1 MGELVVTFDDGSEQA
16 VTGSQKGNGR
26 GAYHFDVRKSGGG
39 TITAA
44 SVEVQGGGRNALLT
58 ISDGGCTDADVLYWQ
73 VDFGEG
79 EVPDPPRYYPDDL
92 MAALG
97 NSVDGVTDNPS
108 FERYQ
113 TEGQL
118 ADVTIVDREFKFDDE
133 NNPTE
138 ATVRFEIDEDGET
151 RDLHIASFVLPGEYD
166 GDEVDEQEL
175 FEKTVEEF
183 DGGESGELTVELPQ
197 QS

>member
-1 MGELVVTFDDGSEQA
+1 MGELVVTFDDDSKQG
-16 VTGSQKGNGR
+16 VTGYQKGNGR

-39 TITAA
+39 TITEA

-79 EVPDPPRYYPDDL
+79 EVPIPPRYYPDDL

-97 NSVDGVTDNPS
+97 NSVDGVTENPS

-113 TEGQL
+113 TVGQL
-118 ADVTIVDREFKFDDE
+118 ADVDIIGRQFTFDDE

-138 ATVRFEIDEDGET
+138 ATVTFEIDEGGDT
-151 RDLHIASFVLPGEYD
+151 RDLHVASFRLPGEWD
-166 GDEVDEQEL
+166 DEEVDDQEL
-175 FEKTVEEF
+175 YDSEVVSF
-183 DGGESGELTVELPQ
+183 DGGVRGELTVDLPQ
-197 QS
+197 